1 MYSFIHFANNLS
13 AWVGKA
19 FAWLIILMTFG
30 ISYEVFVRYVLN
42 APTPWALDVAFIMY
56 GSLLMMG
63 GAYTLSKN
71 AHVRGDFLYRN
82 WAPRT
87 QASVDLV
94 LYFVFFFPAS
104 FTLMLS
110 GLKYAS
116 RSWRF
121 TEVSVNSPAGIPV
134 YQFKAVL
141 VATGILLVIQGIA
154 QVLRCIDCIRN
165 GEWLETETDDVEETE
180 IALARE
186 AEERLIHQYES
197 DETVTPEGKRKS

>member
-1 MYSFIHFANNLS
+1 
-13 AWVGKA
+13 
-19 FAWLIILMTFG
+19 
-30 ISYEVFVRYVLN
+30 
-42 APTPWALDVAFIMY
+42 
-56 GSLLMMG
+56 
-63 GAYTLSKN
+63 
-71 AHVRGDFLYRN
+71 
-82 WAPRT
+82 
-87 QASVDLV
+87 
-94 LYFVFFFPAS
+94 
-104 FTLMLS
+104 MLS

-197 DETVTPEGKRKS
+197 EETVTPEGKGKS